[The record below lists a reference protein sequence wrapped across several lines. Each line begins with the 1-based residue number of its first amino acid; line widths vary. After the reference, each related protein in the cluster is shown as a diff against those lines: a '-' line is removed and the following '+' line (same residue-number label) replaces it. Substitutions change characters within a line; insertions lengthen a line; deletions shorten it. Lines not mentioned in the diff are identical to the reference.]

1 MARNDGATVSTQ
13 FNEDSNSNT
22 TSASNEVDVAQKY
35 HVLMEL
41 GRGGTAVVSAGI
53 ARGIGGFSKL
63 IVLKTI
69 KEDFLS
75 DRETVK
81 MFVNE
86 ARLSARMNH
95 PNVVQV
101 YEVYRQNKLPV
112 IVMEYLDGQSLAKF
126 QSRAFGEADYTAEV
140 GITILCKVLAGLH
153 YAHTLA
159 DYDGTPLAIVHRDV
173 SPHNVMLTYDGQV
186 KLVDFGIAK
195 LNTSSQDTKT
205 GVVKGKIGYMAP
217 EQLEGDALDH
227 RGDVF
232 AVGVMLWETIARR
245 RLWGART
252 DAEIV
257 RCLIFDEIPS
267 LQAAKPDVDPELERI
282 CSKALA
288 TRLEARYSSAAEF
301 QTELENYLSQRGA
314 IVQQHVI
321 SELVCKACADLRA
334 NSQELLKAELA
345 KFAAAAPD
353 WDDALQAFESLK
365 TPLPEPDAVVP
376 KRRSKTWLVMAIGL
390 LTTASGV
397 TAYWLMSNPRSQ
409 PPVVVPEPIA
419 SVNTPPSPR
428 RISLGI
434 SVRPGHAAL
443 YLDGRRLSTAPVSE
457 SLFADD
463 IDHELRAEAEGF
475 EPLRQSLRLDSDQEL
490 SLTLTPLP
498 KPVVE
503 TANAQP
509 EPRATGRQRRRRP
522 SASTAAPVTPVAP
535 VATPAPP
542 SCNPPYFI
550 GSDGLKHYRREC
562 L

>member
-13 FNEDSNSNT
+13 FNEESNSNT
-22 TSASNEVDVAQKY
+22 SGSNEVDVAQKY

-126 QSRAFGEADYTAEV
+126 QSRAFGEAEYTAEV

-314 IVQQHVI
+314 VVQQHVI

-365 TPLPEPDAVVP
+365 TPLPESDAVVP
-376 KRRSKTWLVMAIGL
+376 KRRSKAWLVVAIGL
-390 LTTASGV
+390 LTASGA
-397 TAYWLMSNPRSQ
+397 TAYWLVAKPRSQ
-409 PPVVVPEPIA
+409 PPVAVAEPKPSVA
-419 SVNTPPSPR
+419 VNTAPSPR

-457 SLFADD
+457 TLFADD
-463 IDHELRAEAEGF
+463 VDHELKAEADGF
-475 EPLRQSLRLDSDQEL
+475 ELLRQSLRLDSDQEL

-498 KPVVE
+498 KPEVAE
-503 TANAQP
+503 NAQP

-522 SASTAAPVTPVAP
+522 APTAAPVTPVAP
-535 VATPAPP
+535 VATPAP